1 MCSPTARSLFGGPDG
16 NPSGRREQEQA
27 PSNGIIANAAD
38 RLGIDRLTDDEIDA
52 KDPLS
57 LLDENI
63 ESCGT
68 KTVDCP
74 RQGCV
79 TYFNVDDQTW
89 HMVRTTCGTWSCQY
103 CGRVKRARMLEKVQ
117 AARPNRFVTLTTIGD
132 AKKTPREVY
141 DWSRRQISEL
151 SKSYR
156 RDGIEFEYLRVL
168 EVTKKGFPQYHLLV
182 RSPYLDKRELSHRWC
197 HFTEAFIVDIRALS
211 PDEKGARYVMKYLG
225 KQDSVPFTNRRV
237 SWTRNFFPKEET
249 EPKPKQCL
257 AEVKRWGGSPEHV
270 LYWEYSAADVEKL
283 NQWHWIIKGKSWQKQ
298 QPPTQKSPD
307 SESSSPDSGSSLKDS
322 QTRSEKRTQLWT
334 QTRWSDAEPQ

>member
-168 EVTKKGFPQYHLLV
+168 EVTKKASRITTCSCAARTSTNANCPT
-182 RSPYLDKRELSHRWC
+182 D
-197 HFTEAFIVDIRALS
+197 
-211 PDEKGARYVMKYLG
+211 GAT
-225 KQDSVPFTNRRV
+225 SRR
-237 SWTRNFFPKEET
+237 
-249 EPKPKQCL
+249 
-257 AEVKRWGGSPEHV
+257 H
-270 LYWEYSAADVEKL
+270 
-283 NQWHWIIKGKSWQKQ
+283 
-298 QPPTQKSPD
+298 
-307 SESSSPDSGSSLKDS
+307 SSSISAHSA
-322 QTRSEKRTQLWT
+322 QTKKGHGT
-334 QTRWSDAEPQ
+334 